1 MKINYLCS
9 MKRLSII
16 LLFVFCAACGLES
29 YAQSKSADLLNVF
42 VERTAKVG
50 KKKLKFREV
59 LTARQDTA
67 APAIVIF
74 LHGGSGAGND
84 NKRQMETP
92 GVRHIYDYLNEH
104 AIKAYFLVPQCDDD
118 ASWSGFN
125 PPPRHRGRPSPGMQR
140 PQEPVKCPSYNK
152 YVKALAD
159 HYVRELGAD
168 STRIYVFGAS
178 MGGDGVWHL
187 INDYPQYFA
196 AVMAAS
202 GAYRGFGLSN
212 IARTPILCTKG
223 TRERKYQEYVQTI
236 EDIKLLGGEVNF
248 QPLKNYDHRS
258 TVGESFTP
266 ERIEWVLSHR
276 RKP

>member
-1 MKINYLCS
+1 

-16 LLFVFCAACGLES
+16 FLFAICAAWGLES
-29 YAQSKSADLLNVF
+29 YAQIKSADLLDVF
-42 VERTAKVG
+42 GERTAKVY

-59 LTARQDTA
+59 LTASQDTVR
-67 APAIVIF
+67 PAIVLF
-74 LHGGSGAGND
+74 LHGGSGAGDD
-84 NKRQMETP
+84 NKRQLENA
-92 GVRHIYDYLNEH
+92 GVRQIYDYLNEH
-104 AIKAYFLVPQCDDD
+104 GIKAYFLVPQCDDN

-125 PPPRHRGRPSPGMQR
+125 PPPRRFGRPSPGMQR

-159 HYVRELGAD
+159 HYVRQCGAD

-187 INDYPQYFA
+187 INDYPHYFA
-196 AVMAAS
+196 AVMAVA
-202 GAYRGFGLSN
+202 GAYRGIGLSN
-212 IARTPILCTKG
+212 IARTPMLCTKG
-223 TRERKYQEYVQTI
+223 TRERKYQECVQTI

-248 QPLKNYDHRS
+248 QPLKGYDHRS
-258 TVGESFTP
+258 TVDESFTP

-276 RKP
+276 RTP

>member
-1 MKINYLCS
+1 MKI
-9 MKRLSII
+9 
-16 LLFVFCAACGLES
+16 
-29 YAQSKSADLLNVF
+29 
-42 VERTAKVG
+42 
-50 KKKLKFREV
+50 
-59 LTARQDTA
+59 
-67 APAIVIF
+67 IF
-74 LHGGSGAGND
+74 LLLLSLLTGCSATKHLDKSSSDPQKEEQTSVVPDIPYQVIENLIGSDLKPALIIYLHSNSGSGTDNKKQMTQVSAGNIEKYIKD
-84 NKRQMETP
+84 NKIP
-92 GVRHIYDYLNEH
+92 
-104 AIKAYFLVPQCDDD
+104 AYFLVPQCDDD

-196 AVMAAS
+196 AVMAAA

-258 TVGESFTP
+258 TVDESFTP

>member
-1 MKINYLCS
+1 MFSLAIMVLITI
-9 MKRLSII
+9 LS
-16 LLFVFCAACGLES
+16 FES
-29 YAQSKSADLLNVF
+29 NAQTKNDLLEVF
-42 VERTAKVG
+42 ADKTVKLDG
-50 KKKLKFREV
+50 KKLKYREV
-59 LTARQDTA
+59 LTTPQDTA
-67 APAIVIF
+67 QPILVIY
-74 LHGGSGAGND
+74 LHGGSGGGSD
-84 NKRQMETP
+84 NKKQIKVP
-92 GVRHIYDYLNEH
+92 AVGKIYDYLN
-104 AIKAYFLVPQCDDD
+104 ANNVKAYFLVPQCPSN
-118 ASWSGFN
+118 ASWNGDA
-125 PPPRHRGRPSPGMQR
+125 PRQRQRGGRPSPGERR
-140 PQEPVKCPSYNK
+140 PHEPQKCEAYNK

-159 HYVRELGAD
+159 YYVSEFGVD
-168 STRIYVFGAS
+168 STRIYVFGSS

-196 AVMAAS
+196 AVMAAA

-258 TVGESFTP
+258 TVDESFTP